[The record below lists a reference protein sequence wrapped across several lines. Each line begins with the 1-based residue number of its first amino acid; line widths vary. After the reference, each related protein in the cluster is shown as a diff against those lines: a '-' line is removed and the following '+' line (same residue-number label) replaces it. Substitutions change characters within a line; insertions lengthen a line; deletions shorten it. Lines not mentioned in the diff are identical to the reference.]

1 MKQKSYA
8 PPDVEAGAPAGAPAG
23 ARAKRGGQ
31 NAAEAP
37 AGGVADPANQ
47 TDQANQADQAD
58 RARCALQV
66 VHLCLMVGALATG
79 VWGVAMMVE
88 SNYTP
93 PPLPA
98 AYVVGQ
104 LLVVPAAALALASAV
119 TLGAVLG
126 VYKSCTPDNT
136 GTVTRASFALVWG
149 LAIAAF
155 ATVRFWI
162 PHPHTLSACPCP
174 AFHARL
180 NATCVSCPG
189 FEAGVCEDADCV
201 CGNGVCSERTAQCSC
216 SANWQVGPNQTCAEC
231 SSRAIDGSG
240 GACSRCSARFK
251 PDARGDCTLCRN
263 GYVNGPAGACSQ
275 CHPHFAP
282 RVDDAGAIVLT
293 EDGAQICSPV
303 GGCVDD
309 QRVGPMCTQVA
320 ERCDAY
326 GDVGAQLAN
335 ANNLM
340 VAPLSFTSNGQA
352 CDYDHDCDSYNC
364 LGWCAYGEG
373 GLEGTLCQEDAD
385 CLGGKC
391 RSRTCGAEYRVG
403 DDTCR
408 CSRAGYLAPKCEKC
422 PGFNGVWSA
431 STCGGRGTCAAL
443 FVDGT
448 GRGFLDTYSHLECV
462 CAKPAGVLTEFPKWS
477 GDKCARAVES
487 DGATAFCA
495 EGFFGPQCD
504 KTCPSDGGASAWG
517 GIAACDS
524 RGVCE
529 YDAGTDTAQC
539 VCDQDARPNGDG
551 FFHGESCAQCFG
563 QHFYGQNC
571 QSCPKLSRTSDCVG
585 TPAEFL
591 LFTDPD
597 QCFASCTTGKTCD
610 SGKEGTG
617 MCLT

>member
-1 MKQKSYA
+1 MPPASAGK
-8 PPDVEAGAPAGAPAG
+8 PPDVEAGKKDSQGVFN
-23 ARAKRGGQ
+23 KDD
-31 NAAEAP
+31 AEDL
-37 AGGVADPANQ
+37 VAH
-47 TDQANQADQAD
+47 

-66 VHLCLMVGALATG
+66 VHLCLLVGALTTG
-79 VWGVAMMVE
+79 VWGAAYMVQ

-104 LLVVPAAALALASAV
+104 ILVVPATALALASAA

-136 GTVTRASFALVWG
+136 RTVTRASFSLVWG

-155 ATVRFWI
+155 AVLRFWL

-174 AFHARL
+174 PYHARL
-180 NATCVSCPG
+180 NSTCVPCPG
-189 FEAGVCEDADCV
+189 FEKGVCEDADCV
-201 CGNGVCSERTAQCSC
+201 CGDTGVCSETTAQCTC
-216 SANWQVGPNQTCAEC
+216 DANWQVGSNGTCAEC
-231 SSRAIDGSG
+231 SSRAIDGPG
-240 GACSRCSARFK
+240 GACSRCSPRFK
-251 PDARGDCTLCRN
+251 PDARGDCTVCRN

-282 RVDDAGAIVLT
+282 RVDDTGTIVLT
-293 EDGAQICSPV
+293 ENGAQICSPV

-309 QRVGPMCTQVA
+309 QRVGPMCTPVA
-320 ERCDAY
+320 EPCDAH

-340 VAPLSFTSNGQA
+340 VAPFTFTTTGQVCA
-352 CDYDHDCDSYNC
+352 YDHDCPSYNC
-364 LGWCAYGEG
+364 LGWCVDGA
-373 GLEGTLCQEDAD
+373 LPGTLCQENAD
-385 CLGGKC
+385 CPGGGTGQ
-391 RSRTCGAEYRVG
+391 SRTCGAEYRVG

-408 CSRAGYLAPKCEKC
+408 CSRAGYLAPRCEKC
-422 PGFNGVWSA
+422 PGFNGAWSA
-431 STCGGRGTCAAL
+431 STCGGRGTCAAV

-477 GDKCARAVES
+477 GDKCARAVQN
-487 DGATAFCA
+487 DGTTAFCA

-504 KTCPSDGGASAWG
+504 VTCPAEGGPNSASAWG
-517 GIAACDS
+517 GIGACDS

-529 YDAGTDTAQC
+529 YDGNTAQC
-539 VCDQDARPNGDG
+539 VCDRDARPNGDG
-551 FFHGESCAQCFG
+551 FFFGETCTQCFD
-563 QHFYGQNC
+563 QFYGRNC
-571 QSCPKLSRTSDCVG
+571 QSCPKLSRVG
-585 TPAEFL
+585 SCDDKPPQFL
-591 LFTDPD
+591 LFTNPD

-610 SGKEGTG
+610 DGKTGTG
-617 MCLT
+617 MCLS